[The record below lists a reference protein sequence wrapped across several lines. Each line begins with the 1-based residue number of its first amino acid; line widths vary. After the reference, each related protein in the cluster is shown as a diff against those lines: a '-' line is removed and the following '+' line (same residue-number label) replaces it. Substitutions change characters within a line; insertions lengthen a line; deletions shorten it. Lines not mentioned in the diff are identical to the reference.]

1 MPQPSDHRANKAP
14 CRKYAVSGQCP
25 AYREITSS
33 RRATGEGRQ
42 IVMCHSGSHA
52 SGEMIYVLIF
62 IYIYIRIYIYTYI
75 SVCILY
81 IYIYT
86 YISVCVCACHYNIH
100 TSACIICDWKRK
112 RTCLSLPSFKQQ
124 AVPDRFSQPLRLTG
138 PTFLTKLI
146 QGHLTQSQPRSQPR
160 HLYATPRSLPFLL
173 KEMVC
178 FSRSN
183 IEPGTKI
190 PMFGAGKGL

>member
-1 MPQPSDHRANKAP
+1 MYLSL
-14 CRKYAVSGQCP
+14 Y
-25 AYREITSS
+25 
-33 RRATGEGRQ
+33 
-42 IVMCHSGSHA
+42 
-52 SGEMIYVLIF
+52 IYIY
-62 IYIYIRIYIYTYI
+62 IYTYIYIRIYIRIYLCVYNIYIRIYTYVYIYTYI

-81 IYIYT
+81 IRIYL
-86 YISVCVCACHYNIH
+86 CVCACHYNIH

-146 QGHLTQSQPRSQPR
+146 QGHLTQSQPR